1 MNGNDDDNIL
11 RCEWR
16 GKGGEEEE
24 EEIKKQKMEIMKKIK
39 LPL

>member
-24 EEIKKQKMEIMKKIK
+24 EIKKQKMEIMKKIK